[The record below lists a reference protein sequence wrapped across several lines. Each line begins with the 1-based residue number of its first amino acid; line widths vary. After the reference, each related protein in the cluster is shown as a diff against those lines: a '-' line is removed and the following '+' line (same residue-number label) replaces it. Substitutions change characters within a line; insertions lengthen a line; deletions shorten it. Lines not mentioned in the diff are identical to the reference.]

1 MKIYLATWLLEV
13 SQGQSLTKAKSKH
26 RLLSYF
32 HTREK
37 EEDLDEYVK
46 TGKQKK

>member
-1 MKIYLATWLLEV
+1 MKIYLATWMFEE
-13 SQGQSLTKAKSKH
+13 SQGKSLSKTNKWN

-37 EEDLDEYVK
+37 VNYFETYIIK
-46 TGKQKK
+46 GTNT